1 HRGGRG
7 STRRTGR
14 GRAFWA
20 SACLIRQFAQR
31 SGTPQTLSSTSMR
44 VEVPTNL
51 TLGARKSP
59 TLCPPVAME
68 SAGRSVE
75 TTTERRGNGAHTVVS
90 TLHRGLGEM
99 PAEKSRAAGS
109 VGHVVHAL
117 VDELV
122 HAVGA
127 ELAAEARALGAAEG
141 DLRALTGRGVDVRHA
156 HVEALSE
163 LRRPILVLGEHGAAE
178 AEARIIGQSQ
188 RFVVVGHL
196 VHGRHGAEELLAVGV
211 HVRGDSG
218 ENGRGVIGG
227 TVGGQLAADE
237 GRTLFD
243 GAVELLAQV
252 LGRTAGG
259 QRRVLAVARLG
270 GGALL
275 PLLCPLGQSGH
286 R

>member
-1 HRGGRG
+1 
-7 STRRTGR
+7 
-14 GRAFWA
+14 
-20 SACLIRQFAQR
+20 
-31 SGTPQTLSSTSMR
+31 
-44 VEVPTNL
+44 
-51 TLGARKSP
+51 GARNSP

-75 TTTERRGNGAHTVVS
+75 TTTERRGNGAHPLPRRSTVAS
-90 TLHRGLGEM
+90 AKCRRKTSW
-99 PAEKSRAAGS
+99 PAWPTSRARS
-109 VGHVVHAL
+109 VSHVVHAL

-127 ELAAEARALGAAEG
+127 ELAAEARALGPAEG

-156 HVEALSE
+156 HIEALGE
-163 LRRPILVLGEHGAAE
+163 LRRPILVLGEHVAAE

-188 RFVVVGHL
+188 RFVVVGAL
-196 VHGRHGAEELLAVGV
+196 VHGRNGSEELLAVGV
-211 HVRGDSG
+211 HVRGHSG
-218 ENGRGVIGG
+218 QHGRGDIGR
-227 TVGGQLAADE
+227 TVGGQFAADE
-237 GRTLFD
+237 GRTVFD

-275 PLLCPLGQSGH
+275 P
-286 R
+286 